1 MVQVEIINIGDELL
15 IGQVVNTNA
24 SQMAQMLNTYGF
36 NVLATSVIG
45 DNKTQIE
52 ESLKIALQRADC
64 ILITGGLGPTKDDIT
79 KKTLADFFTSKLIL
93 NKEVEEHV
101 KSYFTRKNLPFTPTN
116 QAQALVPENCRV
128 VFNPVGT
135 APGMCFEKQGKL
147 IFSMPGVPFEM
158 RKMMNSVIEIMQQ
171 HFNQKTK
178 IIHRTLLYANIGES
192 FLSDM
197 ISEFENNLPEY
208 IILAYLPKSNTIR
221 LRLTAKTDD
230 NPAIENELDEKVNQL
245 IKLTKDYFIGFEIDN
260 LATIIG
266 EKLKNTGETLCSAE
280 SCTGGFISHLITS
293 NPGASQYY
301 KGSVVAYSNEI
312 KQSLLNVSFENLEN
326 YGAVSKQVAEQMSK
340 GALKQ
345 LQTNYAIATTGIA
358 GPSGGSEEKP
368 VGTVWISVSS
378 EKETISE
385 KYYFPTTRDNFI
397 ERTSN
402 QALLMLLKLINKEE

>member
-1 MVQVEIINIGDELL
+1 MESMINLL
-15 IGQVVNTNA
+15 
-24 SQMAQMLNTYGF
+24 
-36 NVLATSVIG
+36 
-45 DNKTQIE
+45 
-52 ESLKIALQRADC
+52 
-64 ILITGGLGPTKDDIT
+64 
-79 KKTLADFFTSKLIL
+79 KK
-93 NKEVEEHV
+93 
-101 KSYFTRKNLPFTPTN
+101 YNLTVST
-116 QAQALVPENCRV
+116 
-128 VFNPVGT
+128 
-135 APGMCFEKQGKL
+135 
-147 IFSMPGVPFEM
+147 
-158 RKMMNSVIEIMQQ
+158 
-171 HFNQKTK
+171 
-178 IIHRTLLYANIGES
+178 
-192 FLSDM
+192 
-197 ISEFENNLPEY
+197 
-208 IILAYLPKSNTIR
+208 
-221 LRLTAKTDD
+221 
-230 NPAIENELDEKVNQL
+230 
-245 IKLTKDYFIGFEIDN
+245 
-260 LATIIG
+260 
-266 EKLKNTGETLCSAE
+266 AE

>member
-24 SQMAQMLNTYGF
+24 SQMAQTLNTYGF
-36 NVLATSVIG
+36 NVLTTSVIG
-45 DNKTQIE
+45 DNKSQIE
-52 ESLKIALQRADC
+52 ESLKIALKRADC

-79 KKTLADFFTSKLIL
+79 KKTLTDFFGSKLIL

-135 APGMCFEKQGKL
+135 APGMCFEKEGKL

-197 ISEFENNLPEY
+197 ISEFENNLPDY
-208 IILAYLPKSNTIR
+208 ITLAYLPKSNTIR
-221 LRLTAKTDD
+221 LRLTAKSDN
-230 NPAIENELDEKVNQL
+230 NPAIEKELDEKVNHL
-245 IKLTKDYFIGFEIDN
+245 IELTKDYFMGFEIDN
-260 LATIIG
+260 IASIIG
-266 EKLKNTGETLCSAE
+266 EELKNTGKTICSAE

-301 KGSVVAYSNEI
+301 KGSVIAYSNEI
-312 KQSLLNVSFENLEN
+312 KQSLLDVSFENLQT
-326 YGAVSKQVAEQMSK
+326 YGAVSKQVAEEMSK
-340 GALKQ
+340 GALKR
-345 LQTNYAIATTGIA
+345 LQTTYAVATTGIA
-358 GPSGGSEEKP
+358 GPEGGSEEKP
-368 VGTVWISVSS
+368 VGIVWISVSS
-378 EKETISE
+378 DKKTISE
-385 KYYFPTTRDNFI
+385 KYYFLTTRDNFI

-402 QALLMLLKLINKEE
+402 QALLMLLKLIKEGE